1 VRDDELNLQNAQ
13 LSLQKLQLQD
23 SDPNLNTTLA
33 SAYDNAFNTVSNTYL
48 DLPNVM
54 NGLTSMFFQA
64 APKTGYFYI
73 DWYAQQVGSDYETET
88 QANTYKQA
96 LTDSYNLALAAY
108 NASSAN
114 FETVSRSSDDATIS
128 NLISDTYNTTK
139 LMANMITDATNYI
152 NFVDTSMQYYGYTIP
167 ASIGTQTA
175 TLNTYT
181 SELNTDLANSL
192 SSQTTIQNDTQAFP
206 SDNIDVQTAQ
216 LNVTQQQN
224 ALSDAKQALSNYYI
238 TAPFS
243 GIMATVPVLVGDNA
257 GSGTVLGTIITNT
270 KIATISLNEIDVA
283 KIALGQQATLTF
295 DAAPNLTITGK
306 VIEIDS
312 VGTVSSGVVN
322 YNVEISFDTN
332 DSRIKPG
339 MSVDAEIITDV
350 KQGILTIP
358 SSAIKTQGSTSYV
371 QMFSSPL
378 PPPLAGV
385 QGSVSLIPPVN
396 QVIQT
401 GISDDTST
409 EVVSGLNAG
418 DQIVTKTITTSAPT
432 TTATTTPSLLSAVGG
447 GGRGGLGGG
456 GGGAF
461 RGATTSGR

>member
-1 VRDDELNLQNAQ
+1 
-13 LSLQKLQLQD
+13 
-23 SDPNLNTTLA
+23 
-33 SAYDNAFNTVSNTYL
+33 
-48 DLPNVM
+48 
-54 NGLTSMFFQA
+54 
-64 APKTGYFYI
+64 
-73 DWYAQQVGSDYETET
+73 
-88 QANTYKQA
+88 
-96 LTDSYNLALAAY
+96 
-108 NASSAN
+108 
-114 FETVSRSSDDATIS
+114 
-128 NLISDTYNTTK
+128 
-139 LMANMITDATNYI
+139 
-152 NFVDTSMQYYGYTIP
+152 
-167 ASIGTQTA
+167 
-175 TLNTYT
+175 
-181 SELNTDLANSL
+181 
-192 SSQTTIQNDTQAFP
+192 
-206 SDNIDVQTAQ
+206 
-216 LNVTQQQN
+216 
-224 ALSDAKQALSNYYI
+224 
-238 TAPFS
+238 
-243 GIMATVPVLVGDNA
+243 
-257 GSGTVLGTIITNT
+257 
-270 KIATISLNEIDVA
+270 
-283 KIALGQQATLTF
+283 
-295 DAAPNLTITGK
+295 
-306 VIEIDS
+306 
-312 VGTVSSGVVN
+312 
-322 YNVEISFDTN
+322 
-332 DSRIKPG
+332 